1 MNFLY
6 LFIVAISLIAKIR
19 RTILFL
25 VSWFIVIKIILNKSC
40 FLIRI
45 IEVSTS
51 YIYSWP
57 RYSFFDK
64 EIEKEKERFLFVLF
78 RILLSFFFFLEKGW
92 FLLFLWAGF
101 LCSWVWIWNWGREF
115 WIRMLKKRVQEGF
128 KVVEHFDKWEIF
140 WYYSNYTLRIILQFY
155 CTAFVQKI
163 RKNHCLV

>member
-45 IEVSTS
+45 IEVLTS

-64 EIEKEKERFLFVLF
+64 EIEKEREIFVCSFWDSSLFFGEGLVSF
-78 RILLSFFFFLEKGW
+78 VSLSGVS
-92 FLLFLWAGF
+92 LFLGM
-101 LCSWVWIWNWGREF
+101 N
-115 WIRMLKKRVQEGF
+115 LKLRKRVLDQD
-128 KVVEHFDKWEIF
+128 VEETC
-140 WYYSNYTLRIILQFY
+140 SGRI
-155 CTAFVQKI
+155 
-163 RKNHCLV
+163 

>member
-92 FLLFLWAGF
+92 FLLFL
-101 LCSWVWIWNWGREF
+101 
-115 WIRMLKKRVQEGF
+115 
-128 KVVEHFDKWEIF
+128 
-140 WYYSNYTLRIILQFY
+140 
-155 CTAFVQKI
+155 
-163 RKNHCLV
+163 

>member
-45 IEVSTS
+45 IEVLTS

-78 RILLSFFFFLEKGW
+78 RILLSFFFFFGEGLVSFVSLSGVS
-92 FLLFLWAGF
+92 LFLGM
-101 LCSWVWIWNWGREF
+101 N
-115 WIRMLKKRVQEGF
+115 LKLRKRVLDQD
-128 KVVEHFDKWEIF
+128 VEETC
-140 WYYSNYTLRIILQFY
+140 SGRI
-155 CTAFVQKI
+155 
-163 RKNHCLV
+163 

>member
-45 IEVSTS
+45 IEVLTS

-64 EIEKEKERFLFVLF
+64 EIEKEKERFLFVFF
-78 RILLSFFFFLEKGW
+78 RILLSFFFFWRRVGFFCFFERGFFVLGYEFEIEEESFGSGCWRNVFRKDLRWLNILINEK
-92 FLLFLWAGF
+92 F
-101 LCSWVWIWNWGREF
+101 
-115 WIRMLKKRVQEGF
+115 
-128 KVVEHFDKWEIF
+128 FDIIVITRWE
-140 WYYSNYTLRIILQFY
+140 
-155 CTAFVQKI
+155 
-163 RKNHCLV
+163 